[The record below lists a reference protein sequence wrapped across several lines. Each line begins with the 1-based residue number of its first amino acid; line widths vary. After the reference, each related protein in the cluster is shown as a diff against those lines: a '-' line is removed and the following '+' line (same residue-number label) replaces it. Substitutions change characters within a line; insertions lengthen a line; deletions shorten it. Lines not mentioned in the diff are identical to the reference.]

1 MYADI
6 SYLELMKW
14 AEMIENKEK
23 LREYKKE
30 KNKNT
35 DNQKIK
41 VIPDKLYF
49 EDLS

>member
-6 SYLELMKW
+6 RYLELMKW
-14 AEMIENKEK
+14 AEMIEN
-23 LREYKKE
+23 KKE